1 MVKENPDTIGLA
13 DAFKEL
19 NKTFGGFGLFAGNDE
34 KIEPV
39 EPISSGSLVVDD
51 ILGIG
56 GYPRGR
62 MVQFAGKESSGKTF
76 QSIMV
81 IKEWQKKNPK
91 NWALFIDAEYTY
103 DEGWFK
109 ALGIDT
115 SRLMI
120 FKESSGTKIWN
131 FLCGT
136 PKQNKVTKKITTTPG
151 LLQNIID
158 AKEGDDENHPMR
170 YCGVIILDSIAQ
182 VVPPVEEASVIGKQ
196 NMAPMARFLSDA
208 LRRLTPLVGK
218 ANVLFISTNHI
229 HINIG
234 QMYGDPETTSGGR
247 AWKHACSTMVNFA
260 AQIQKDNL
268 IRDPSTDEI
277 LGHKVKI
284 KIEKNK
290 CAPPNKEA
298 EFDIKYVSG
307 IVNRHLEIG
316 ELAIKYNVVERPNN
330 VMYEYGDQKWKGRDN
345 FLQSLETD
353 EKLQGEMLEKIEEIQ
368 EEKRKNLKSEEE

>member
-1 MVKENPDTIGLA
+1 MTKESPDTIGLM
-13 DAFKEL
+13 DAMKEL
-19 NKTFGGFGLFAGNDE
+19 NKNFGGAGLFSGNDE
-34 KIEPV
+34 GIEPV
-39 EPISSGSLVVDD
+39 DAISSGSLSVDD

-81 IKEWQKKNPK
+81 IKEWQKKHPK

-103 DEGWFK
+103 DEGWFES
-109 ALGIDT
+109 LGVDT
-115 SRLMI
+115 SRLMV

-136 PKQNKVTKKITTTPG
+136 PKQNKITKKVTTTPG

-158 AKEGDDENHPMR
+158 ARDGDDENDPMR
-170 YCGVIILDSIAQ
+170 YCGVIVLDSIAQ
-182 VVPPVEEASVIGKQ
+182 VVPPVEEASMIGKQ

-247 AWKHACSTMVNFA
+247 AWKHACSVMVNFA
-260 AQIQKDNL
+260 AQIQQKNL
-268 IRDPSTDEI
+268 IYDDNEEVV
-277 LGHKVKI
+277 GHKVKI
-284 KIEKNK
+284 KVQKNK
-290 CAPPNKEA
+290 CAPPNKEC
-298 EFDIKYVSG
+298 EFDIKYVDG
-307 IVNRHLEIG
+307 IVNQYLEIG
-316 ELAIKYNVVERPNN
+316 ELAIKYNVVERPSS
-330 VMYEYGDQKWKGRDN
+330 VMYEFGDKKWKGRDN
-345 FLQSLETD
+345 FLETLET
-353 EKLQGEMLEKIEEIQ
+353 EEELQKELLEKIIEAQ
-368 EEKRKNLKSEEE
+368 ELKRNKKSKED